1 MREKANFEKVRKED
15 IKDKELNIVK
25 KTCKELDITQKELAQ
40 RIKIEEVTISRW
52 AKDKVPV
59 PNWALEIFELL
70 KTEKKFNEAKS
81 KFKEIDNI
89 FS

>member
-1 MREKANFEKVRKED
+1 MSKEEQ
-15 IKDKELNIVK
+15 ELNIVK
-25 KTCKELDITQKELAQ
+25 QVCKELNINQKELAQ

-52 AKDKVPV
+52 AKNKVPV